1 MSEEE
6 TGEELEEFYEK
17 SSDAIGESLDV
28 KTEEQHAYSAAE
40 QSSEQETSS
49 IGEQEL
55 QAQEHSISQPALV
68 INVQSWA
75 TPVAGLLMLVIG
87 LLVGYLIH
95 PLIPTP
101 AQVETPAAAA
111 AAAVAANTPVSETA
125 PTAENSAAAV
135 AATQAPANLEEVMSY
150 LMSQARHIKGDPQ
163 APVTMIEF
171 SDFQ

>member
-1 MSEEE
+1 MSEDE
-6 TGEELEEFYEK
+6 TGEEFEEFYEK

-101 AQVETPAAAA
+101 AQVETPAAA
-111 AAAVAANTPVSETA
+111 VVANTPVSETA

>member
-6 TGEELEEFYEK
+6 TGEELEEFYDN
-17 SSDAIGESLDV
+17 SSDAVGESLDV
-28 KTEEQHAYSAAE
+28 KTDEQHVNSAAE
-40 QSSEQETSS
+40 QGNEQETSS
-49 IGEQEL
+49 IEEQEL
-55 QAQEHSISQPALV
+55 QAQEQTINQPALV

-75 TPVAGLLMLVIG
+75 TPIAGLLMLVVG

-101 AQVETPAAAA
+101 AQVETPAAASA
-111 AAAVAANTPVSETA
+111 AAAAANTPVSETA
-125 PTAENSAAAV
+125 PAAENSAAAV

-163 APVTMIEF
+163 APVTLIEF